1 MDSFLPLEVITSK
14 ILLIRKQRV
23 MLDRDLAALY
33 GVGTKVLNQAVKRN
47 LNRFPADF
55 MFQLLQV
62 EKEQLVTKCDR
73 FRSLKHSSSLP
84 YAFTEQGVAMLS
96 SVLSSEKAIEL
107 NILII
112 QVFVRLR
119 NLLATHE
126 SLQKQVTEL
135 DHKQKKT
142 DEDVQ
147 MLMAAVNILLN
158 PPVEESQKRIGFYKE

>member
-1 MDSFLPLEVITSK
+1 MDSFLPIEVITSK

>member
-1 MDSFLPLEVITSK
+1 MDSFLPIEVITSK

-62 EKEQLVTKCDR
+62 EKEQLVTNCDR

-96 SVLSSEKAIEL
+96 SVKQTRPAFISLALLGLLLLLGSLFIFRLEML
-107 NILII
+107 NIARKENALLRI
-112 QVFVRLR
+112 QI
-119 NLLATHE
+119 
-126 SLQKQVTEL
+126 QKEVARFNAYPS
-135 DHKQKKT
+135 K
-142 DEDVQ
+142 
-147 MLMAAVNILLN
+147 
-158 PPVEESQKRIGFYKE
+158 